1 MTTNVKRFILALI
14 VLAVLVAFF
23 VWSYVFKKADTS
35 VSSQKATVELAS
47 NDLVK
52 AFESNESSANAKYN
66 DKVILVS
73 GTIAD
78 VKVTSDEI
86 SVYLKETTDASG
98 VMCSFNKVA
107 ASKNTFKSGQK
118 IKIKGLCTGYL
129 MDVVLTKCAVQE

>member
-1 MTTNVKRFILALI
+1 MTSTVKRFIMAVVVLAALI
-14 VLAVLVAFF
+14 VFF

-35 VSSQKATVELAS
+35 VSSQNATVELTA

-52 AFESNESSANAKYN
+52 AFESNESTANAKYN
-66 DKVILVS
+66 GKVILVS

-78 VKVTSDEI
+78 VKVTTDEI
-86 SVYLKETTDASG
+86 SVYLKEATDASG

-107 ASKNTFKSGQK
+107 ASKNTFKSGRK